1 MCPFCFGA
9 AAWAVAGVVS
19 AGGLGVLAGVIRK
32 ERGLGGLAVGGPGP
46 SDDCRAAESPRGSA
60 RDESDDASR

>member
-19 AGGLGVLAGVIRK
+19 AGGLGVLAGVLRN
-32 ERGLGGLAVGGPGP
+32 ERGSVAPGAGGSVPRDDRRADSP
-46 SDDCRAAESPRGSA
+46 SRAAL
-60 RDESDDASR
+60 DESHDWSR